1 MAGSKSTSSNNSRK
15 FSIHNSS
22 KKASKVNRR
31 SGRSGRSGNAK
42 IFKPNNDV
50 TIHTSSQNMNDFL
63 RKRAEQI
70 KQSRQPKKD

>member
-22 KKASKVNRR
+22 KKASKGNRK
-31 SGRSGRSGNAK
+31 SGSRSGNAK